1 MAASQLLL
9 GQTVS
14 HYRIIERLGGGG
26 MGVVYKAE
34 DMRLNRPVALKFLP
48 DALVKDPHAMA
59 RFQREAHAASTLNHP
74 NICTI
79 HDIGED
85 QGRTFISMEYL
96 DGATLKHVI
105 AGCPLELDRL
115 LDISIQVAEGLDAA
129 HSQGIIHRD
138 IKPANIFVTK
148 RGHAKILDFGVAK
161 LLSAAD
167 PAIDAETVTTL
178 PQEAPHLTSPGAAV
192 GTVAYMSPEQVR
204 AEELDPRTDIFSF
217 GVVLYEMVTG
227 AQPFRGESSG
237 VIFDA
242 ILNRAPTPPARLS
255 PNVAPELERI
265 INRALEKDRNL
276 RFQNAGDIRADLQ
289 RLKRASDPA
298 HAALA
303 AIIGGRVPWWR
314 LKRRT
319 ILSGAAVV
327 LAFAA
332 ASSFL
337 FRSHRVQALTEKDT
351 IVLADF
357 NNTTRD
363 ADFDDTLRQGLAVQL
378 DQSPFLNVLS
388 DRKMRDTL
396 KLMGRSTS
404 ERITPEIARDL
415 CQRVGSKAYLSG
427 AIAALGSQY
436 VMSLN
441 LVNCQ
446 SGDFLAQEQLTA
458 PRKEQV
464 LKALDE
470 AATALRSKAGE
481 SLSSIQK
488 FDVPI
493 EQATTPSLEALK
505 AYSLGM
511 KIRGQRGSPEAIP
524 LFKRAIELDPK
535 FAAAYASLGS
545 SLLGAPGDYGL
556 ASEYF
561 KKAFELREQ
570 ATEREKL
577 RISNIYFND
586 TGELRKALESAQLW
600 AREYPRDKLSHIDLA
615 HTYSALGQF
624 ESAPREYQE
633 AIRLDP
639 DDGVVYSSLIYAY
652 ATVDRLD
659 EAKAAYQQALARKVS
674 KHLLLIPRYYVA
686 FLENDASEMDREFAL
701 APNSENVLV
710 IAARTE
716 EYFGRLAKGR
726 ELMQRAINSARR
738 NDKAGDAQ
746 WYEAISGWVE
756 ADYGYP
762 ERARRTGVMALAEK
776 SDPELLRLAAL
787 TLSRAGDSTRA
798 QDAIDVLTKRFRT
811 PIFDGYWAPTFRAA
825 IELNRNNSARAVE
838 LLQVTAPFELC
849 GEGRLY
855 GAYLEGLAYLHQ
867 RRGAEAATDFQKL
880 LDHRGLVLNY
890 HYGVLANL
898 GLARAYALQGD
909 TSKARAKYQE
919 FLAVWKDADADIPIL
934 KQAKAE
940 YAKLL

>member
-1 MAASQLLL
+1 MADSDALI
-9 GQTVS
+9 GRTVS
-14 HYRIIERLGGGG
+14 HYRIMERLGGGG

-34 DMRLNRPVALKFLP
+34 DTRLNRLVALKFLP
-48 DALVKDPHAMA
+48 DALVKDAHAVA

-79 HDIGED
+79 HDVGED
-85 QGRTFISMEYL
+85 NGRTFISMEYL

-105 AGCPLELDRL
+105 ARRPLELDRL

-129 HSQGIIHRD
+129 HCQGIVHRD

-161 LLSAAD
+161 LLSTTDTAV
-167 PAIDAETVTTL
+167 DAETLTTF
-178 PQEAPHLTSPGAAV
+178 PQEPTHLTSTGAAL
-192 GTVAYMSPEQVR
+192 GTVSYMSPEQVL
-204 AEELDPRTDIFSF
+204 AEQLDSRTDLFSF
-217 GVVLYEMVTG
+217 GVVLYEMATG
-227 AQPFRGESSG
+227 TLPFRGGSSA
-237 VIFDA
+237 VVFDA
-242 ILNRAPTPPARLS
+242 ILNQAPTPPARL
-255 PNVAPELERI
+255 NLQVDPELEHI
-265 INRALEKDRNL
+265 INKALEKDRKL
-276 RFQNAGDIRADLQ
+276 RFQSAADIRADLQ
-289 RLKRASDPA
+289 RIKRASDSARPGV
-298 HAALA
+298 A
-303 AIIGGRVPWWR
+303 AIGAGRTPRWLTR
-314 LKRRT
+314 KI
-319 ILSGAAVV
+319 ILSGLAIV
-327 LAFAA
+327 LAFVAA
-332 ASSFL
+332 LSLL
-337 FRSHRVQALTEKDT
+337 FRAHRVQALTEKDT

-363 ADFDDTLRQGLAVQL
+363 ADFDDTLRQGLAAHL

-436 VMSLN
+436 VISLS

-446 SGDFLAQEQLTA
+446 TGDFLVQEQSIA

-464 LKALDE
+464 LKALDK
-470 AATALRSKAGE
+470 AATELRSKAGE

-511 KIRGQRGSPEAIP
+511 KIRGQSGSPEAIP

-561 KKAFELREQ
+561 KKAFELRDQ

-600 AREYPRDKLSHIDLA
+600 VREYPRDKLSHIDLA
-615 HTYSALGQF
+615 HTYSALGKY
-624 ESAPREYQE
+624 ESAPGEYQE

-639 DDGVVYSSLIYAY
+639 GDGLVYSSLIYSY
-652 ATVDRLD
+652 ATVNRLE
-659 EAKAAYQQALARKVS
+659 EAKAAYQQALARNVS
-674 KHLLLIPRYYVA
+674 KHLLLVPRYYVA
-686 FLENDASEMDREFAL
+686 FLENDALEMDRQFAL

-716 EYFGRLAKGR
+716 EYFGHFAKGR
-726 ELMQRAINSARR
+726 ELQQRAINSARR
-738 NDKAGDAQ
+738 NDKPGDAQ

-762 ERARRTGVMALAEK
+762 ERAWRAGRSALAEK

-787 TLSRAGDSTRA
+787 TLSRAGDSAGA
-798 QDAIDVLTKRFRT
+798 QDAIDVLIKRFRT
-811 PIFDGYWAPTFRAA
+811 PIFDGYWLPTFRAA

-838 LLQVTAPFELC
+838 LIQVTAPFELC

-855 GAYLEGLAYLHQ
+855 AAYLEGLAHLHQ

-890 HYGVLANL
+890 HYGALANL

-909 TSKARAKYQE
+909 TAKARAKYQE
-919 FLAVWKDADADIPIL
+919 FLALWKDADPDIPIL

-940 YAKLL
+940 YAKLQ